1 MEFLFNTLFTLGCA
15 VLVMFMAAGFTML
28 EAGTVRSKSVAV
40 ICTKNVALY
49 AVAGIMFYLVGYQ
62 LMYGSS
68 FMGLAGEFSPWFGD
82 DQAALA
88 GQTTGG
94 VASGASWFFQMVFVA
109 TAASVTSG
117 TLAERVRFW
126 SFVGFVVVLTG
137 FIYPVVGHWT
147 WGGGW
152 LAELGFKD
160 FAGSTIVHSL
170 GGWAALAGA
179 ILLGPR
185 SGRFAVGGQPIA
197 IPPSSLPL
205 VTLGTFVLWFGWF
218 GFNGGSQLAF
228 AGAADAVAVADILV
242 NTNIAAAGGVVT
254 MMLVSQ
260 LRYRRLDLPLI
271 LNGALAG
278 LVAITAEPLTP
289 NPGQAMIIGAVG
301 SLFMLVGC
309 RVLDRLRIDDVVGA
323 VPVHLFAGI
332 WGTLAVTLTNDS
344 ATMAAQVAGVAAI
357 GAFVFILSLVC
368 WAVLRHVAGLRLH
381 PEHENSGGDL
391 AEVGIRAYNLS

>member
-28 EAGTVRSKSVAV
+28 EAGMVRSKSVAV
-40 ICTKNVALY
+40 ICTKNIALY
-49 AVAGIMFYLVGYQ
+49 SVAGIMFYLVGYQ

-68 FMGLAGEFSPWFGD
+68 YLGLVGEISLWFGD
-82 DQAALA
+82 DQAVLSGEASS
-88 GQTTGG
+88 G

-109 TAASVTSG
+109 TAASVVSG
-117 TLAERVRFW
+117 TLAERAKFW
-126 SFVGFVVVLTG
+126 AFVGFVVILTG

-152 LAELGFKD
+152 LAEIGFSD
-160 FAGSTIVHSL
+160 FAGSSIVHSL

-185 SGRFAVGGQPIA
+185 SGRFGVSGEPNA

-228 AGAADAVAVADILV
+228 SGVADAVAVSNILV

-278 LVAITAEPLTP
+278 LVAITAEPLAP
-289 NPGQAMIIGAVG
+289 NPGQAMLVGAAG
-301 SLFMLVGC
+301 SLFMLLGC
-309 RVLDRLRIDDVVGA
+309 NVLNRLRIDDVVGA
-323 VPVHLFAGI
+323 IPVHLFAGI
-332 WGTLAVTLTNDS
+332 WGTLAVTLTNES
-344 ATMAAQVAGVAAI
+344 AQFSAQVAGVAAI

-368 WAVLRHVAGLRLH
+368 WAGLRLLAGLRLR
-381 PEHENSGGDL
+381 PEHEHSGGDL
-391 AEVGIRAYNLS
+391 AELGIRAYNFT